1 MGPTTKKTLRYF
13 SIWTVFSK
21 MMKTGE
27 RRMLMWILV
36 LTWIQLGL
44 EMMMKMILKN
54 KTILKSLH
62 LQRKRISTTKIH
74 DWKNLFL
81 THFLLTRETI
91 EPMVMIMIMN
101 MEIMVTTV
109 ITEIMVTTQI
119 MEHMENTVMIT
130 EITT

>member
-27 RRMLMWILV
+27 QRMLMWILV
-36 LTWIQLGL
+36 LTWTQSGL
-44 EMMMKMILKN
+44 KMMMKMILKH

-62 LQRKRISTTKIH
+62 LPRKRITKIH

-91 EPMVMIMIMN
+91 EAMIMIMIMN

-109 ITEIMVTTQI
+109 ITEIMVTTPI
-119 MEHMENTVMIT
+119 MEHTENTVMII